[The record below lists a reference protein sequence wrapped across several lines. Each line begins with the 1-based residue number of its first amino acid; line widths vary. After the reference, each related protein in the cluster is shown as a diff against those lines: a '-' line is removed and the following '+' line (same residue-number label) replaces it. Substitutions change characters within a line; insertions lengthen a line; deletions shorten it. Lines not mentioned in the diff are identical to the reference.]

1 MGTRCMAADVI
12 AVRNLRR
19 TLRTMAR
26 LRRLQSVH
34 GGRHG
39 LSSQSTHG
47 ERKRIL
53 PQAVLDLA
61 GTRSMA
67 RHRLARQG
75 LALSDRGRAVSV
87 RTDRR
92 HLHAGQPLS
101 EAGKSTNHKTD
112 KKKDYVRWQAAA
124 ITVRSTCG

>member
-47 ERKRIL
+47 ERNRIL

-61 GTRSMA
+61 GNRSME
-67 RHRLARQG
+67 RHWLARQG
-75 LALSDRGRAVSV
+75 LALSDRGRAVSE

-101 EAGKSTNHKTD
+101 EAGKGACRGTGIGKE
-112 KKKDYVRWQAAA
+112 Y
-124 ITVRSTCG
+124 